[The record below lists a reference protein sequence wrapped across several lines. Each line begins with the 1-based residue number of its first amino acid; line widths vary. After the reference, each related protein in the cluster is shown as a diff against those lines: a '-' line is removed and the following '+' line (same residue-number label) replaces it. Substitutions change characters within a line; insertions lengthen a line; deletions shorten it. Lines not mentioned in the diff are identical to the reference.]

1 MQHATAMD
9 SLLQVRGLVK
19 RYGGV
24 HALGG
29 VDLDVRPGEVH
40 AIVGENGAGK
50 STLLKILSGAVRP
63 DAGELR
69 FAGAP
74 LPLGSPRASE
84 SCGIV
89 AIYQEFTL
97 IPALS
102 AAQNI
107 FLGHEVSIPG
117 RGAARRAAMRTRAG
131 LLLAELLGATGDAG
145 GVDPERPVRELSVP
159 ERQMVEI
166 ARALSRESRLILMDE
181 PTATLTAQETAR
193 LHETVRR
200 LRARG
205 VSVLYISHRLEEVLS
220 VADRVTILRDGRRVE
235 TVAAEDATLDR
246 LIRGMVGR
254 SITEHYPKEAGHVGE
269 VLLEIQ
275 PADGLA
281 VRVHAGEVV
290 GLAGLVGSGRTE
302 LVRAAFGA
310 ERSPGLAFA
319 WCGRPMRPVT
329 PREAIRLGI
338 GMVPEDRQGQ
348 GLVLGL
354 GVDVNIALPNLDR
367 LLAGWLPARG
377 GPRRLAEPLIRDLRI
392 RVADPSQPVRSLSG
406 GNQQK
411 VVLAKWL
418 ARRSRL
424 LILDEPTRGIDV
436 GAKQEMYRLMN
447 ELTGNEKGVLLIS
460 SDLPEVIAMSDRL
473 YVMRRHAVVAE
484 LDARR
489 ASPEAVMAH
498 ATGLGG

>member
-1 MQHATAMD
+1 MD
-9 SLLQVRGLVK
+9 SLLHVRGLVK

-24 HALGG
+24 RALGG

-89 AIYQEFTL
+89 TIYQEFTL

-102 AAQNI
+102 ATQNI
-107 FLGHEVSIPG
+107 FLGHEASIPG

-131 LLLAELLGATGDAG
+131 LLLADLLGAAAESG

-205 VSVLYISHRLEEVLS
+205 VSVLYISHRLEEVLG

-235 TVAAEDATLDR
+235 TVAAVDATLDR

-254 SITEHYPKEAGHVGE
+254 SITEHFPKEAGRAGE
-269 VLLEIQ
+269 PLLEIR

-302 LVRAAFGA
+302 LARAAFGA

-319 WCGRPMRPVT
+319 WCGRPMRPVA

-377 GPRRLAEPLIRDLRI
+377 GPRGLAEPLIRDLRI
-392 RVADPSQPVRSLSG
+392 RVADLSQPARSLSG

-447 ELTGNEKGVLLIS
+447 GMVRDGKGVLLIS

-484 LDARR
+484 MDARS

>member
-1 MQHATAMD
+1 MD
-9 SLLQVRGLVK
+9 PLLSVRGLVK

-24 HALGG
+24 QALAG
-29 VDLDVRPGEVH
+29 VDLEVGSGEVH
-40 AIVGENGAGK
+40 AVVGENGAGK

-63 DAGELR
+63 DAGDVQ
-69 FAGAP
+69 FGGAP
-74 LPLGSPRASE
+74 LPVGSPRASE

-97 IPALS
+97 IPSLT

-107 FLGHEVSIPG
+107 FLGHETSIPG
-117 RGAARRAAMRTRAG
+117 HGAARRGAMRARAAA
-131 LLLAELLGATGDAG
+131 LLTELLGTAG
-145 GVDPERPVRELSVP
+145 ESGGLNPERSVRDLSVP

-181 PTATLTAQETAR
+181 PTATLTTQETMR

-220 VADRVTILRDGRRVE
+220 LADRITILRDGRRVE
-235 TVAAEDATLDR
+235 TVAGTEATLDR

-254 SITEHYPKEAGHVGE
+254 SITEHYPKEAGRAGE
-269 VLLEIQ
+269 ALLDIQ
-275 PADGLA
+275 PRVGVA
-281 VRVHAGEVV
+281 VRVCAGEVV

-310 ERSPGLAFA
+310 ERRPDLSFA
-319 WCGRPMRPVT
+319 WCGQPIRLAD
-329 PREAIRLGI
+329 PRHAIRLGI

-348 GLVLGL
+348 GLVPGL
-354 GVDVNIALPNLDR
+354 GVDVNIALPNLDQ

-377 GPRRLAEPLIRDLRI
+377 GPRRLAAPLIRDLRI
-392 RVADPSQPVRSLSG
+392 RLSDPSQPVRSLSG

-436 GAKQEMYRLMN
+436 GAKQEMYRLIN
-447 ELTGNEKGVLLIS
+447 QLTRDGKGVLLIS

-473 YVMRRHAVVAE
+473 YVMRRHQIVAE
-484 LDARR
+484 LDART

>member
-1 MQHATAMD
+1 MEF
-9 SLLQVRGLVK
+9 LLSVRGLVK
-19 RYGGV
+19 RYAGV
-24 HALGG
+24 LALAG

-50 STLLKILSGAVRP
+50 STFLKILSGAVRP

-74 LPLGSPRASE
+74 LPIGSPRASE

-97 IPALS
+97 IPALT
-102 AAQNI
+102 ATQNI
-107 FLGHEVSIPG
+107 FLGHENSIPG
-117 RGAARRAAMRTRAG
+117 RGAARRTTMRTRAAQ
-131 LLLAELLGATGDAG
+131 LLADLLGTAAGSG

-193 LHETVRR
+193 LHDTVRR

-235 TVAAEDATLDR
+235 TVAAGDTTLDR

-254 SITEHYPKEAGHVGE
+254 SITEHYPKVAGRAGE
-269 VLLEIQ
+269 TLLEIH
-275 PADGLA
+275 PAVGLA
-281 VRVHAGEVV
+281 VRVRAGEVV

-310 ERSPGLAFA
+310 ERRPGLTFA
-319 WCGRPMRPVT
+319 WCGRPMRPVA
-329 PREAIRLGI
+329 PREVIRLGI
-338 GMVPEDRQGQ
+338 GMVPEDRQRQ
-348 GLVLGL
+348 GLVPGL

-392 RVADPSQPVRSLSG
+392 RSADPSQPVRSLSG

-447 ELTGNEKGVLLIS
+447 QLIRDGKGVLLIS

-473 YVMRRHAVVAE
+473 YVMRRHQVVAE
-484 LDARR
+484 LDARS
-489 ASPEAVMAH
+489 ASPEAVMVH
-498 ATGLGG
+498 ATGLRG

>member
-1 MQHATAMD
+1 
-9 SLLQVRGLVK
+9 
-19 RYGGV
+19 YGGV
-24 HALGG
+24 QALAG
-29 VDLDVRPGEVH
+29 VDLEVRSGEVH
-40 AIVGENGAGK
+40 AVVGENGAGK

-63 DAGELR
+63 DGGDLRLAGD
-69 FAGAP
+69 P

-84 SCGIV
+84 SRGIV

-97 IPALS
+97 IPALT

-107 FLGHEVSIPG
+107 FLGHETSIPG
-117 RGAARRAAMRTRAG
+117 RGAARRTAMRTRA
-131 LLLAELLGATGDAG
+131 AALLGDLLG
-145 GVDPERPVRELSVP
+145 GAAASGAVDPERPVRELSVP

-166 ARALSRESRLILMDE
+166 ARALSRDSRLILMDE

-220 VADRVTILRDGRRVE
+220 LADRVTILRDGRRVE
-235 TVAAEDATLDR
+235 TLAAAEATLDR

-254 SITEHYPKEAGHVGE
+254 SITEHYPKEAGQAGE
-269 VLLEIQ
+269 TLLEIL

-281 VRVHAGEVV
+281 VCIRAGEVV

-310 ERSPGLAFA
+310 ERRPDVAFA
-319 WCGRPMRPVT
+319 WCGRPLRPT
-329 PREAIRLGI
+329 APRHAIRLGI
-338 GMVPEDRQGQ
+338 GMVPEDRQRQ
-348 GLVLGL
+348 GLVPGL

-367 LLAGWLPARG
+367 LVAGWLPARG
-377 GPRRLAEPLIRDLRI
+377 GPRGLALPLIRDLRI
-392 RVADPSQPVRSLSG
+392 RLTDPSQPVRSLSG

-447 ELTGNEKGVLLIS
+447 QLVRDGKGVLLIS
-460 SDLPEVIAMSDRL
+460 SDLPEVMAMSDRL
-473 YVMRRHAVVAE
+473 YVMRRHRVVAE
-484 LDARR
+484 LDARI
-489 ASPEAVMAH
+489 ASPETVMTH
-498 ATGLGG
+498 ATGLGS

>member
-1 MQHATAMD
+1 MRHTTTMD

-69 FAGAP
+69 FAGAS

-84 SCGIV
+84 ACGIV
-89 AIYQEFTL
+89 TIYQEFTL

-102 AAQNI
+102 ATQNI
-107 FLGHEVSIPG
+107 FLGHEASIPG
-117 RGAARRAAMRTRAG
+117 RGAARRTAMRTRAG
-131 LLLAELLGATGDAG
+131 LLLADLLGATAESG

-181 PTATLTAQETAR
+181 PTATLTVQETAR

-205 VSVLYISHRLEEVLS
+205 VSVLYISHRLEEVLG

-235 TVAAEDATLDR
+235 TVAAEEATLDR

-254 SITEHYPKEAGHVGE
+254 SITEHYPKDVGRAGE
-269 VLLEIQ
+269 PLLEIR
-275 PADGLA
+275 PAGGLA

-310 ERSPGLAFA
+310 ERRPDLAFA
-319 WCGRPMRPVT
+319 WCGRPLRPAT
-329 PREAIRLGI
+329 PREAIRLGL

-354 GVDVNIALPNLDR
+354 GTDVNIALPNLDR

-377 GPRRLAEPLIRDLRI
+377 GPRGLAEPLIRDLRI

-447 ELTGNEKGVLLIS
+447 EMTRDGKGVLLIS

-484 LDARR
+484 LDARS
-489 ASPEAVMAH
+489 ATPEAVMAH